1 MFSSSREKK
10 NKLLWLWGFS
20 AYTKRNREKKKFRND
35 LANVRFMVITL
46 TKIYFTKKALLY
58 VRTPHTFA
66 IFYKRKQLS
75 FISNRYYTHIQYWH
89 HSGFPVESPPTPPSS
104 KSKENLNICVLNC
117 IHTSSSSQ
125 QRGYHLKYNIVPT
138 HPYAA
143 GGKYHQQGYDKIGK
157 HLNELGWCYIFQHS

>member
-117 IHTSSSSQ
+117 IYTRVAVANREGTIS
-125 QRGYHLKYNIVPT
+125 NIISYQPT
-138 HPYAA
+138 HMLLVVNIINKATI
-143 GGKYHQQGYDKIGK
+143 K
-157 HLNELGWCYIFQHS
+157 